1 MAAATFTFLA
11 AGSGSGGTFTS
22 GTITPTADS
31 SHLLVLPCLEHS
43 PTPSITSV
51 KYAGTNLLQ
60 RKSVIQG
67 ANLSEIWALD
77 DPLSVAAD
85 GTVVVVFSGGSDYH
99 FIGSV
104 VGAAAGAP
112 ETVGLAQ
119 NASSASMA
127 IAITTIA
134 ANALVITGG
143 SVAVDTDMS
152 ATSPHTQ
159 PTPDVG
165 QDATARFAIGEQT
178 QVSPGAITPTYT
190 WSGATRNCG
199 AAVSFAPLAVG
210 GLLRHPGM
218 SGGMNEMLGGLRG

>member
-1 MAAATFTFLA
+1 MAMAPTFTFLA
-11 AGSGSGGTFTS
+11 GGSGGGGTFTS

-31 SHLLVLPCLEHS
+31 SHLLVVVDTEHS
-43 PTPSITSV
+43 PTPSTTSV
-51 KYAGTNLLQ
+51 TYEGNALTQ
-60 RKSVIQG
+60 RESAIQG
-67 ANLSEIWALD
+67 ANLSEIWTLDNPLAL
-77 DPLSVAAD
+77 AAS
-85 GTVVVVFSGGSDYH
+85 GVVVVTYSGGSDYH

-112 ETVGLAQ
+112 EATGTDL
-119 NASSASMA
+119 NASSAS
-127 IAITTIA
+127 IVIPITTVA

-143 SVAVDTDMS
+143 SVAVDTDMT

-178 QVSPGAITPTYT
+178 QVSPGAITPTFT

-199 AAVSFAPLAVG
+199 AAVSFAPASIAVFRRRMEG
-210 GLLRHPGM
+210 Y
-218 SGGMNEMLGGLRG
+218 